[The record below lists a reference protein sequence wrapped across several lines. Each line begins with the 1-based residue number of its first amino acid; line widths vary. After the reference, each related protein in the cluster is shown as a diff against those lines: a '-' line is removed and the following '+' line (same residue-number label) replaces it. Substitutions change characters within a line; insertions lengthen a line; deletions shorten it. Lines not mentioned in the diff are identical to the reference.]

1 MSHHFNSNILPTLSN
16 LGLREQ
22 QPPRQ
27 PSVQGLTLPPIQQPQ
42 KWDWPYPRLNTQ
54 TQSLPTLGS
63 LGLSQQ
69 LPPRPLHPR
78 ELTLPQIHHPQQWDA
93 PTSPTLDL
101 TTALADPP
109 APNDPQPRAAGPP
122 PPAAA
127 TVGVGL
133 STPTYPPTQR
143 NPSIVRQPPGRDYGW
158 AVGDAATAEPGQDD
172 QGPVRDAAA
181 AEPGQD
187 DQGPV
192 RDAAAAEPGQDDQ
205 PGEPQGPV
213 GDAAVAEPGQDDQGP
228 VRDAAAAEPGQDDQD
243 ALDTFHQNKQVFI
256 DHHIRNHFQIPKI
269 HMMEH
274 YVALIRSKGSA
285 DSFNTELSEHL
296 HIDCAK
302 EGYCASNK
310 KNCTE
315 QMIKYLTE
323 AVDAFKDFFAWTT
336 EHPTDTST
344 YANSDLQ
351 MSDGLSDHESDW
363 PANIAVPL
371 LSPHSTQWK
380 LTKEPPYP
388 NVSLESLK
396 DMYGAVDIVLGLT
409 TYLISRSLL
418 SPQRLTNQMQKDT
431 IHATPFRHEHRQAI
445 PQHFDTALVHDDL
458 EAEDIGLKDTAVLEG
473 EEFTTHEQQPGGA
486 EAKSAAAHEVLDAV
500 ENRFS
505 KQLPALSCNDSCSA
519 ETALQNV
526 QAESLA
532 VFFPAVYP
540 QSDIFDLRHMHH
552 RGIFRITDIIKI
564 IRGVSN
570 DIFLV
575 CRKAP
580 FLALKITFMSNV
592 V

>member
-1 MSHHFNSNILPTLSN
+1 MFQCFMPDLLHQLHKGVFKDHLVKWCIQLAALPDHPGILTISQWTGCEHKEMERVFASLIY
-16 LGLREQ
+16 GAV
-22 QPPRQ
+22 PPC
-27 PSVQGLTLPPIQQPQ
+27 VT
-42 KWDWPYPRLNTQ
+42 
-54 TQSLPTLGS
+54 
-63 LGLSQQ
+63 
-69 LPPRPLHPR
+69 
-78 ELTLPQIHHPQQWDA
+78 
-93 PTSPTLDL
+93 
-101 TTALADPP
+101 
-109 APNDPQPRAAGPP
+109 
-122 PPAAA
+122 
-127 TVGVGL
+127 
-133 STPTYPPTQR
+133 
-143 NPSIVRQPPGRDYGW
+143 
-158 AVGDAATAEPGQDD
+158 
-172 QGPVRDAAA
+172 
-181 AEPGQD
+181 
-187 DQGPV
+187 
-192 RDAAAAEPGQDDQ
+192 
-205 PGEPQGPV
+205 
-213 GDAAVAEPGQDDQGP
+213 AVA
-228 VRDAAAAEPGQDDQD
+228 RAD

-458 EAEDIGLKDTAVLEG
+458 EAEDIGLKG
-473 EEFTTHEQQPGGA
+473 YCI
-486 EAKSAAAHEVLDAV
+486 AHVRV
-500 ENRFS
+500 
-505 KQLPALSCNDSCSA
+505 
-519 ETALQNV
+519 
-526 QAESLA
+526 
-532 VFFPAVYP
+532 
-540 QSDIFDLRHMHH
+540 
-552 RGIFRITDIIKI
+552 IFRLPYWAHYDTLAYIEWFRRIGEPNEPL
-564 IRGVSN
+564 RMSPVSYATR
-570 DIFLV
+570 DGPRILDED
-575 CRKAP
+575 RARQ
-580 FLALKITFMSNV
+580 A
-592 V
+592 